1 MYNNNKKKVVITLEL
16 EYEYEKEVA
25 ELKEL
30 LKQIIDMSI
39 IEKIEYKREK

>member
-1 MYNNNKKKVVITLEL
+1 MYNNKKKVVITLEL

-39 IEKIEYKREK
+39 IGKIEYKREK